1 MYTIAAQRTLST
13 SMFPPT
19 RLTKLYLCTA
29 IAGVWFAISFAVS
42 AAAEPI
48 KSGGGKHCLWRVTNA
63 KAPFYLLGTMHYLP
77 LSNWKFPPVTEN
89 AIRESH
95 QFWFEIDPNRSDLFV
110 KKLSAV
116 AKYPP
121 GTKVRDKIDP
131 KTYATLVRITQ
142 SGNARMWENLKPWA
156 IAMLMFDP
164 RYGRFAYKYGA
175 DNHVLEEAKWRR
187 CQVGGIETMDEHIRV
202 FSGMTDSEG
211 EMYLLQA
218 IVYSN
223 EDAKNVQTLL
233 AAWQNGD
240 CETLY
245 SEFLP
250 RMKEAPSVWW
260 RLIDH
265 RNAMWIPRIETEI
278 RTGTPTMIVAGALHF
293 CGPHGVIALLQKRG
307 YKIEQ
312 L

>member
-1 MYTIAAQRTLST
+1 MVKSALSKF
-13 SMFPPT
+13 MFPSIPVG
-19 RLTKLYLCTA
+19 KLWAHVA
-29 IAGVWFAISFAVS
+29 IPSLAIVISFS
-42 AAAEPI
+42 AAAAPEPI

-63 KAPFYLLGTMHYLP
+63 KAPFYLLGTVHSLP
-77 LSNWKFPPVTEN
+77 PHNWKFPPVTEN

-95 QFWFEIDPNRSDLFV
+95 QFWFEIDPNRGDLFS
-110 KKLSAV
+110 KKLNA
-116 AKYPP
+116 AARYPK
-121 GTKVRDKIDP
+121 GTKVKDKIDP
-131 KTYATLVRITQ
+131 KTYATLVQITQ
-142 SGNARMWENLKPWA
+142 SGAARMWENLRPWA

-164 RYGRFAYKYGA
+164 RYGSFARKYGA

-187 CQVGGIETMDEHIRV
+187 CPVGGIETMDEHIRV

-211 EMYLLQA
+211 EMYLLQT
-218 IVYSN
+218 IIYSN
-223 EDAKNVQTLL
+223 EDAKNIPTRL

-240 CETLY
+240 CETIY

-260 RLIDH
+260 RIIDH

-278 RTGTPTMIVAGALHF
+278 RTGIPTMIVAGALHF
-293 CGPHGVIALLQKRG
+293 CGPHSVIALLEKRG